1 MYQFKAHFRLPKW
14 KHTENVTLVT
24 ESHPE
29 DISISA
35 MKSIIYDKI
44 MDDQRPRNYAN
55 ISLVDITDTCENKDS
70 DFIESF
76 EGFPIKHELTKL
88 GMEVYSRDNYRSLG
102 VPKFVIFNK
111 NGSEAARC
119 KNGAEVV
126 RFLNTVKCSTVKP
139 DLAMPITQIVSIKN
153 KIAELSAHGL
163 NANEIAADQALSR
176 ISRPELIRVIMSY
189 QRE

>member
-1 MYQFKAHFRLPKW
+1 MNQLND
-14 KHTENVTLVT
+14 ENFVTT
-24 ESHPE
+24 
-29 DISISA
+29 
-35 MKSIIYDKI
+35 
-44 MDDQRPRNYAN
+44 
-55 ISLVDITDTCENKDS
+55 
-70 DFIESF
+70 F
-76 EGFPIKHELTKL
+76 EGSPITRFRTQAE
-88 GMEVYSRDNYRSLG
+88 GDMEVYSRDNYRSLG

-126 RFLNTVKCSTVKP
+126 RFLNTVKCSTIKP

-153 KIAELSAHGL
+153 KIAELSNHGL

-189 QRE
+189 QQK

>member
-1 MYQFKAHFRLPKW
+1 M
-14 KHTENVTLVT
+14 
-24 ESHPE
+24 
-29 DISISA
+29 
-35 MKSIIYDKI
+35 
-44 MDDQRPRNYAN
+44 
-55 ISLVDITDTCENKDS
+55 S

-76 EGFPIKHELTKL
+76 EGSPITRSIRSIRTRAEED
-88 GMEVYSRDNYRSLG
+88 MEVYSRDNYRTLG
-102 VPKFVIFNK
+102 VPKYVIFNK

-119 KNGAEVV
+119 KNLTEVM
-126 RFLNTVKCSTVKP
+126 RFLRTNKRAKEQYPKSDWKYEVTNGDTKLGYDEWLLHRIESEEGSTVKP